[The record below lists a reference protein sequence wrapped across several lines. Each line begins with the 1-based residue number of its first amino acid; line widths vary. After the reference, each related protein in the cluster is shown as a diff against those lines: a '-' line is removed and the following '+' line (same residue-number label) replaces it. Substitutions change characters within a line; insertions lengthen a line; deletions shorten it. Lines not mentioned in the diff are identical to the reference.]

1 MFVLP
6 IGFPVITNNPIGIC
20 NWGSLSVG
28 WSNFSMKSIVK
39 SLEQTILQ
47 IHISDWIYTIWE
59 WNTSWYLTI
68 SLSPVMLNSLHVP
81 LVNDNNNFFML
92 WFIND
97 SEKIIISLVDKDF
110 FVFWE
115 ENIHRLD
122 IPVNQMRIKTFLW
135 KLRWFAVV
143 KSSDS
148 L

>member
-1 MFVLP
+1 
-6 IGFPVITNNPIGIC
+6 
-20 NWGSLSVG
+20 
-28 WSNFSMKSIVK
+28 
-39 SLEQTILQ
+39 
-47 IHISDWIYTIWE
+47 
-59 WNTSWYLTI
+59 
-68 SLSPVMLNSLHVP
+68 MLNSLHVP

-92 WFIND
+92 WFIDD